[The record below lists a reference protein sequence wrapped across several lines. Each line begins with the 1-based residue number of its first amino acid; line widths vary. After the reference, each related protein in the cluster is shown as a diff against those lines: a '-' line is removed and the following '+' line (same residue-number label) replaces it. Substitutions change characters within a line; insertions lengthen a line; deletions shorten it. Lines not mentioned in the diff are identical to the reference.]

1 MSQAFQIFRLAALTQ
16 ASGNE
21 GRQAYIVNVFYQLIK
36 FLQDN
41 KLMLHP
47 MINSIEDVNDDFV
60 LMSTDLTEEGVE
72 VMKAAFYKWLEK
84 TDKGIPPVDTT
95 LLMKALNKIRKS
107 VGSD

>member
-1 MSQAFQIFRLAALTQ
+1 MTQVFQIFRVAALTQ

-21 GRQAYIVNVFYQLIK
+21 GRQIYIVNVFYQVIR

-41 KLMLHP
+41 GLLLQTMA
-47 MINSIEDVNDDFV
+47 NSIEDINDDFV

-84 TDKGIPPVDTT
+84 TDKGMPPEDTT
-95 LLMKALNKIRKS
+95 LLMKALNKVRS
-107 VGSD
+107 RAV